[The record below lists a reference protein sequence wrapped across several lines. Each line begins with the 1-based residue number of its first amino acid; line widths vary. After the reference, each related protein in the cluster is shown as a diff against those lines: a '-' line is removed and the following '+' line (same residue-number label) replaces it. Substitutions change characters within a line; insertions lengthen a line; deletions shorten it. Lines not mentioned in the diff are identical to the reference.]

1 MDYLGAGSA
10 SKKIF
15 SMLRKEDV
23 DVDLFVKKKNSGL
36 SKKIELSKVDS
47 IKSLMFDLFNY
58 GSNKFL
64 NNNYSRKFNP
74 YHKSLGWFSSPY
86 PKIINSSN
94 YDIVQ
99 LNWINNFLSI
109 RDIVE
114 IKKPIIW
121 RFSDMWPILG
131 ISHYEYKNMN
141 YNLYSIIEDYNYK
154 RKQILRDKKLNIIT
168 PSNWMKT
175 KIENKSSNNN
185 WKISTIYTP
194 VDQDIFKP
202 LDINEIKK
210 IKKQYEINSNQ
221 KVLCFCA
228 DNINEKR
235 KGLERII
242 DVFKN
247 NLISGQEFTL
257 FTIGKGKT
265 KFNKY
270 NNLNIKNLG
279 FINSQA
285 EVNKIYNISDLLLL
299 FSDIDNLPQVGIEAQ
314 SSGLPVLTFN
324 HSGLSEIIENYITG
338 IYVEDTL
345 ASISSKIE
353 NFFKDTAKISMYKSA
368 SRERSLKIW
377 SNKVI
382 FKKYLNLYSSIL
394 SEK

>member
-1 MDYLGAGSA
+1 
-10 SKKIF
+10 
-15 SMLRKEDV
+15 
-23 DVDLFVKKKNSGL
+23 
-36 SKKIELSKVDS
+36 
-47 IKSLMFDLFNY
+47 
-58 GSNKFL
+58 
-64 NNNYSRKFNP
+64 
-74 YHKSLGWFSSPY
+74 
-86 PKIINSSN
+86 
-94 YDIVQ
+94 
-99 LNWINNFLSI
+99 
-109 RDIVE
+109 
-114 IKKPIIW
+114 
-121 RFSDMWPILG
+121 MWPILG

-210 IKKQYEINSNQ
+210 IKKQYEINNNQ

-353 NFFKDTAKISMYKSA
+353 NFFKIQQKFLCISLLLEKD
-368 SRERSLKIW
+368 LK
-377 SNKVI
+377 NMVK
-382 FKKYLNLYSSIL
+382 
-394 SEK
+394 